1 MPRAV
6 RVRRDSELIREVND
20 RIHELEGKW
29 SSDEPVGFVCEC
41 SAVGC
46 TTTVYM
52 TIEEYE
58 RVRAAGLMLTAPTHV
73 DFENERALVATEN
86 YALVERVP
94 EVDP

>member
-1 MPRAV
+1 MPREL
-6 RVRRDSELIREVND
+6 RVSRNSDLIQQVND

-29 SSDEPVGFVCEC
+29 RSDEPVGFVCEC

-73 DFENERALVATEN
+73 DLENERALVATEN
-86 YALVERVP
+86 YAVIERVP
-94 EVDP
+94 EGDS